1 MITHHKSSDW
11 VGTKIMHLRTA
22 RQTDDELGGGK
33 KRSSNYVED
42 SQWYY
47 IPTGRRSSL
56 LRCDAVQLSEW
67 FLIF

>member
-11 VGTKIMHLRTA
+11 VGTKIMYLRTA
-22 RQTDDELGGGK
+22 RQTDDELGGEK
-33 KRSSNYVED
+33 KASNYVED

-47 IPTGRRSSL
+47 TPTGRRSSL
-56 LRCDAVQLSEW
+56 LRCDAVSLREW

>member
-33 KRSSNYVED
+33 KDLLIMWKTVSGITYPQVED
-42 SQWYY
+42 Q
-47 IPTGRRSSL
+47 
-56 LRCDAVQLSEW
+56 V
-67 FLIF
+67 F